1 MTPVKS
7 KIDTLQ
13 WSKRS
18 WSTLD
23 FDAGTALTPQEVK
36 NLESI
41 VVRNPQTSDA
51 RILLAGYYQRS
62 AFKQRPNANATK
74 YITHL
79 TWLIDNEPANPNL
92 QSGYLNRRSPFYNK
106 VRQSWQ
112 KAVRANPST
121 VQVLANAAMFYQSSA
136 LAPALRLWRQIIAM
150 QPNNAEHYRHISFLY
165 FLHAGD
171 VNKPYHK
178 QCAKLCATYLQKAMQ
193 IYNQQPIDP
202 SLRPHLQREIAE
214 VVELAKAFGF
224 TAKLDLPREEANV

>member
-1 MTPVKS
+1 MTPVNS
-7 KIDTLQ
+7 KINTLQ
-13 WSKRS
+13 WSQRS
-18 WSTLD
+18 WNTLD

-41 VVRNPQTSDA
+41 VDRNPQTSDA

-62 AFKQRPNANATK
+62 AFKQRPNENATK

-92 QSGYLNRRSPFYNK
+92 QSGFLDRRSPFYNK
-106 VRQSWQ
+106 IRQSWQ

-121 VQVLANAAMFYQSSA
+121 VQVLVNAAMFYLPSA
-136 LAPALRLWRQIIAM
+136 FAPALRLWRQIIAM
-150 QPNNAEHYRHISFLY
+150 EPNNAEHYRQISFLY
-165 FLHAGD
+165 FLHAAD

-178 QCAKLCATYLQKAMQ
+178 LCAKLCATYLQKALQ

-214 VVELAKAFGF
+214 VVKLATAFGF
-224 TAKLDLPREEANV
+224 TAKLPPPREDANV